1 LKKTFVVKN
10 FFWFGIFEKLDKKK
24 RLIFLIGAYS
34 IFLIICFTQ
43 WQKFMQNG
51 SSVYGYRNSLIQ
63 ERINN
68 IEEMNKFIE
77 TESILL
83 TEKLNQKKQANE
95 NIEKVKL
102 SRLNG
107 LEPFKKEGVEI
118 IVKDNNTPIL
128 QEEEYAES
136 LVHNSDLL
144 KITNLLWALG
154 AEAISINDNRVLF
167 NTEIICLGPT
177 ILVNDNIISSQFY
190 IKAGGSFEKLMKIE
204 DDIYINYL
212 HSRNI
217 EFFLKKVNNVN
228 IPSANDVISEGG

>member
-1 LKKTFVVKN
+1 LKKTFTIKN

-34 IFLIICFTQ
+34 IFLVISFTQ
-43 WQKFMQNG
+43 WQKFTQNG

-77 TESILL
+77 TENILL
-83 TEKLNQKKQANE
+83 TEKLNQTKQINE
-95 NIEKVKL
+95 NTEETKL

-107 LEPFKKEGVEI
+107 LESFKKEGVEVI
-118 IVKDNNTPIL
+118 IRDSKAPIL
-128 QEEEYAES
+128 QEDEYTES

-154 AEAISINDNRVLF
+154 AEAISINENRVLF
-167 NTEIICLGPT
+167 NTEIVCLGPT
-177 ILVNDNIISSQFY
+177 ILINDNIISSPFY

-212 HSRNI
+212 QSRNI
-217 EFFLKKVNNVN
+217 EFFVKKMNNVN
-228 IPSANDVISEGG
+228 IPSANTVITEGG